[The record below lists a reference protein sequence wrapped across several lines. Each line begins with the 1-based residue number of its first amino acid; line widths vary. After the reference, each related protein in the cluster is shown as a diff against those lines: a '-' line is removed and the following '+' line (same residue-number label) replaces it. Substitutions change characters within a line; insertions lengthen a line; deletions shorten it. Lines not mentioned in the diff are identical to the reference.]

1 MLLTAENSLLAVI
14 DIQEKLLPGVHESET
29 LVANTKWLI
38 DLANLLEVPV
48 VGTEQYPQ
56 GVGHTVDVLRNEIDA
71 ANIVGKTIF
80 SCVDAPE
87 CQRLIIDHPAQNIVL
102 CGMETHV
109 CILQTALQLST
120 ANRNVFVV
128 ADAVSSRNPNDSQLA
143 IERMRQHGIHIVS
156 KEMVGFEW
164 VRDSAHPHF
173 KTFSR
178 NFLR

>member
-1 MLLTAENSLLAVI
+1 MLLTQENSLLAVI
-14 DIQEKLLPGVHESET
+14 DIQEKLLPGVHNNEA
-29 LVANTKWLI
+29 LVANTKWLV

-71 ANIVGKTIF
+71 EKFAGKTIF

-87 CQRLIIDHPAQNIVL
+87 CQSLIIDHPAQNVIL

-109 CILQTALQLST
+109 CILQTALQLASS
-120 ANRNVFVV
+120 NRNIFVV
-128 ADAVSSRNPNDSQLA
+128 ADAVSSRNPNDSDLA
-143 IERMRQHGIHIVS
+143 IERMRQNGIHIVS

-164 VRDSAHPHF
+164 IRDSAHPHF

-178 NFLR
+178 DFLR